1 MRWRR
6 ARIQDSFQRCLSS
19 LLFSFLFFSFSLS
32 IFVFLSRTPVV
43 YKHFICSFVLVFFR
57 PKLEELES
65 FYRSIDRNVVAKKE
79 KKSTKGQTLSSSIQ
93 RRHGKSC
100 KMKTL
105 CYFFKNSGID
115 SVLCHIFFFSSAI
128 GSLSISLYVSLFV
141 TRCDFM
147 FVSETQFAHYLAHS
161 KKEKFTKGKKNK
173 KKTEGVDLVSGRPG
187 FHTPT
192 ASSRGFHVC
201 VFA

>member
-1 MRWRR
+1 M
-6 ARIQDSFQRCLSS
+6 
-19 LLFSFLFFSFSLS
+19 LL
-32 IFVFLSRTPVV
+32 R
-43 YKHFICSFVLVFFR
+43 
-57 PKLEELES
+57 
-65 FYRSIDRNVVAKKE
+65 KK

-161 KKEKFTKGKKNK
+161 KKEKFTKGKKKQK
-173 KKTEGVDLVSGRPG
+173 KNRGCGFSLRKARVPHTNCFISRFPRVCFCVNGTAGRKRKKETTTENQV
-187 FHTPT
+187 H
-192 ASSRGFHVC
+192 ASTD
-201 VFA
+201 